1 MPQSALSLYLRAL
14 RLLLQQGRALWL
26 MLAGAALAVV
36 QLVEPLLF
44 GRMIDRL
51 ASGQGAFGLIGLW
64 AGFGLAGIAAS
75 ALLAISADRLAHRAR
90 LSAMAE
96 GFAAALHQPA
106 HAHASQGTGA
116 VMRAIMAGADVLFGQ
131 WLGLLRDH
139 LPTALSLVLL
149 LPTAASIDLRMA
161 AILAGLGAVY
171 LALNLTVIRRTR
183 AGQRAVEAQAGA
195 LHAHVGDVLG
205 NLGTVQAYGRIGAEM
220 QAMQGLMQGF
230 LAAQLPVL
238 TWWGLLAVLTRAA
251 ATLAMVAVFTLGA
264 LLAAQGEMTVGEIV
278 SFGAFAGLLIG
289 QLDRITGIVGGI
301 FQQSATLGS
310 YFTLIDSA
318 DQAPD
323 LPGARALQ
331 APRGAIRLEGV
342 RFRYPGAQAEI
353 EADFAVQ
360 PGQMV
365 ALVGASGSGKST
377 TLALIQRQRRPDQGR
392 ILIDGQDIVQATL
405 ASIRDH
411 IAVVAQEGGLFN
423 RSIAENIRVGR
434 PEASQAEVIAAAR
447 AAEALDFII
456 AKPGGFDFVIGERGQ
471 ALSGGE
477 RQRLALARALLKQAP
492 ILMLDEATSA
502 LDPLTEARINRA
514 LDGARQGRSL
524 LVIAHRLATVQRAD
538 LILVFDQGRIVERG
552 RHAELLAQ
560 GGTYAAMVQAGQMAA

>member
-1 MPQSALSLYLRAL
+1 MPHATLALYLRAL
-14 RLLLQQGRALWL
+14 RLLMRQARALWL
-26 MLAGAALAVV
+26 MLAGAALALV

-75 ALLAISADRLAHRAR
+75 AILAISADRLAHRAR
-90 LSAMAE
+90 LSAMADA
-96 GFAAALHQPA
+96 FAAALAQPA
-106 HAHASQGTGA
+106 HAHAAQGSAA

-139 LPTALSLVLL
+139 LPTALSLALL

-161 AILAGLGAVY
+161 AILAALGAVY

-183 AGQRAVEAQAGA
+183 AGQRAVEAQAFA

-205 NLGTVQAYGRIGAEM
+205 NLGTVQAYGRIGQEM

-238 TWWGLLAVLTRAA
+238 TWWGVLAVLTRAA

-264 LLAAQGEMTVGEIV
+264 MLAAKGEMTVGQIV

-301 FQQSATLGS
+301 FQQSATLDS

-323 LPGARALQ
+323 RPGATALA
-331 APRGAIRLEGV
+331 APLGHIRLEGL
-342 RFRYPGAQAEI
+342 RFRYPGAQTGI
-353 EADFAVQ
+353 EADFTVQ

-392 ILIDGQDIVQATL
+392 ILIDGQDIAQATG
-405 ASIRDH
+405 ASIRAA

-423 RSIAENIRVGR
+423 RSIAENIRIGR
-434 PEASQAEVIAAAR
+434 PEASMAEVIAAAR
-447 AAEALDFII
+447 AAEALDFIT

-514 LDGARQGRSL
+514 LDAARQGRSL

-552 RHAELLAQ
+552 RHAALIAQ
-560 GGTYAAMVQAGQMAA
+560 GGLYAAMVQAGRMAA